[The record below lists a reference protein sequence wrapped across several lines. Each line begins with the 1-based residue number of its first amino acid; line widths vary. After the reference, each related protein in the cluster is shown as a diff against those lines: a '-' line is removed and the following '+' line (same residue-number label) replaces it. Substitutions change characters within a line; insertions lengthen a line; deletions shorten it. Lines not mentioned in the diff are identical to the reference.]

1 MSYVAIEKSL
11 GSPTDLLKF
20 YVPGPVSKVT
30 LTRLSADDQIFVIC
44 NMAEA
49 LAACDKA
56 VDATVLRNQSVEA
69 SPILFEV
76 CPHLSA
82 SIVMR
87 QLN

>member
-1 MSYVAIEKSL
+1 
-11 GSPTDLLKF
+11 
-20 YVPGPVSKVT
+20 VT

-49 LAACDKA
+49 LAACEKA
-56 VDATVLRNQSVEA
+56 VDASRLTVLRNQSVEA